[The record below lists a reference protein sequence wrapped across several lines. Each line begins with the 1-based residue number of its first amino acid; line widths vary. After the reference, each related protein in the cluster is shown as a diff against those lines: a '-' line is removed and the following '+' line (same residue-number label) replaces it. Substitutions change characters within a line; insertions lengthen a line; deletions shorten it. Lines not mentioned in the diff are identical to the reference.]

1 MVPHP
6 SSNNADLLSFD
17 MANPEM
23 VIWLLLLLLLFHFL
37 WKGMYTLKTNFFS
50 ILSMLLLST
59 KQRLRKIISDC
70 VIHK

>member
-37 WKGMYTLKTNFFS
+37 WKGMYTLKTNFLASF
-50 ILSMLLLST
+50 LCYCYQQN
-59 KQRLRKIISDC
+59 KD
-70 VIHK
+70 